1 MAISNPLNQVVTSAQ
16 QQELIADMYRDQLG
30 REPDTA
36 GLAYY
41 AAELGKG
48 RSAADIEQEIN
59 RSLEG
64 QQYDTLAIESAYRQM
79 FGRTAEDLGQQYWM
93 SVAQSNIDAE
103 NQALLN
109 YIRGGAQ
116 NEDVTALTT
125 NPQGFTNLQLA
136 DLVADP
142 SGGRMPTTSIYD
154 VANAQGTNISYI
166 NGVPVQFVTN
176 YLGQPVTTNFNQGQ
190 FTSGTGEEVLNNKA
204 VSAAIN
210 RALNSGAMSGDELK
224 QLQADVK
231 AAKSMDDIYAAFNKP
246 QATIVLDAKYGLQT
260 GQGNTLAEAQTRAAD
275 MQKVIDTFTSE
286 YMPSNWSVAQQ
297 AQTMGVPYAF
307 GPSAYQGYSTMLG
320 PQDVVTAANFQ
331 NKINELNQTIAQGI
345 AGLRPTY
352 RDYQFNR
359 AQPEV
364 VVPETFADRAL
375 LGARAPGGVDL
386 AAAAQA
392 APATFGGV
400 AALPAR
406 PATNTSVPEGMA
418 EPTIEGI
425 MANQV
430 AEAAP
435 AVGMKKGG
443 EVPAQGI
450 KSLAQS
456 LPQYGRYNDDM
467 VAHISSEEA
476 ALLESLGGAGTINP
490 YTGLPE
496 YGVGSLFQKTVMRP
510 VKSVAKAVVK
520 PFKEVVQKLGPVG
533 QIAGAYFGG
542 PLGAAVV
549 GGLQSEGK
557 FFDVKRGIM
566 SGITAYGAQQLG
578 AGLEAAGGAEA
589 AVPPPGAEAVI
600 NPSVGI
606 SADTAS
612 VGLNPATNAGNIGIT
627 AGNVPQVGY
636 TTPPTLTD
644 RLAAGASNLYDK
656 AASGISSLGD
666 ASTYTGM
673 VDKAAAIPDRLTN
686 VGQGIGNLLSSDPAV
701 RAAAQEGFKSSGATL
716 MNTAAP
722 IMMGVTGTTAIDEMD
737 KMKREQQ
744 MIIDEKER
752 KRREAAE
759 RAYAAMTATPW
770 RFADGGDIS
779 YDDSPGID
787 GLAAGG
793 SPMIAKYAGG
803 GQPRFLS
810 GGGDGMSDSI
820 PATIEGKQEARLAD
834 GEFVIPADVVSHL
847 GNGSSKAGAKRL
859 YSMMD
864 KVRQARTGTTK
875 QGKEIN
881 AMKYLPA

>member
-1 MAISNPLNQVVTSAQ
+1 MALNDDIIDA
-16 QQELIADMYRDQLG
+16 YRDQLG
-30 REPDTA
+30 KEPT
-36 GLAYY
+36 
-41 AAELGKG
+41 AAELAAAQEAIAGGK
-48 RSAADIEQEIN
+48 SLTQFEQDLN
-59 RSLEG
+59 RSLAG
-64 QQYDTLAIESAYRQM
+64 QNYDIQAIESAYRQL
-79 FGRTAEDLGQQYWM
+79 FGRTAEDQGQQYWL
-93 SVAQSNIDAE
+93 SQAQSDIE
-103 NQALLN
+103 SEGEKLLD
-109 YIRGGAQ
+109 YLRGGAQ
-116 NEDVTALTT
+116 AEDITALQT

-136 DLVADP
+136 DIVADP
-142 SGGRMPTTSIYD
+142 YGNRYATQSIYD
-154 VANAQGTNISYI
+154 VGPAQGTNISYI
-166 NGVPVQFVTN
+166 NGTPVQFVTN
-176 YLGQPVTTNFNQGQ
+176 MLDNPVTTR
-190 FTSGTGEEVLNNKA
+190 FTSGQPESFTAGQGQDVLNN
-204 VSAAIN
+204 AALNASIN
-210 RALNSGAMSGDELK
+210 RALASGAMSRDEYT
-224 QLQADVK
+224 QLVADVK
-231 AAKSMDDIYAAFNKP
+231 AARSMEDVYTALNKP
-246 QATIVLDAKYGLQT
+246 QATITLDAQYGLQT
-260 GQGNTLAEAQTRAAD
+260 GQGNTLAEAQARAAD
-275 MQKVIDTFTSE
+275 MQRVIDTFTTE
-286 YMPSNWSVAQQ
+286 YMPSNTVVASK
-297 AQTMGVPYAF
+297 AAEMNVPYAF
-307 GPSAYQGYSTMLG
+307 GPSAYQGYSTMMT
-320 PQDVVTAANFQ
+320 PADVVTPANFQ
-331 NKINELNQTIAQGI
+331 QRINEVATGLSS
-345 AGLRPTY
+345 LRPTY
-352 RDYQFNR
+352 TPRTFNR
-359 AQPEV
+359 TQPQVIVPEV
-364 VVPETFADRAL
+364 YSDRAL
-375 LGARAPGGVDL
+375 LGERAPGGINL
-386 AAAAQA
+386 ADIAQA

-400 AALPAR
+400 ATLPAR
-406 PATNTSVPEGMA
+406 PAVNISTPGGMA
-418 EPTIEGI
+418 EPTVEGI
-425 MANQV
+425 MTNQI

-496 YGVGSLFQKTVMRP
+496 YGLGSFFQKTIMRP

-759 RAYAAMTATPW
+759 RAYAAMSATPW